1 MIFVGNKA
9 APSLIE
15 TLKKNYIE
23 DDQRR
28 WERLGQNP
36 LWVVLDLV
44 RHFTDWNPV
53 LEAMK
58 VDLLRA
64 NKNAKEGTFLVMVRT
79 RLLHEQMAE
88 VIEWREVLR
97 IHQAIAERVT
107 KLSVDYPKDEELSKR
122 LENFKAQ
129 MEYDATTI
137 KTIMEQLKN
146 LIQLVGLSR

>member
-1 MIFVGNKA
+1 MIFVGEKA

-15 TLKKNYIE
+15 ILKKNYIE

-44 RHFTDWNPV
+44 RHFTDWSPV

-58 VDLLRA
+58 VNLKRA
-64 NKNAKEGTFLVMVRT
+64 NENGKDGTFLVMVRT
-79 RLLHEQMAE
+79 RLLHGQMAK

-107 KLSVDYPKDEELSKR
+107 ELSVDHPEDGELSTR

-129 MEYDATTI
+129 MKYDATTI
-137 KTIMEQLKN
+137 NTIMEQLKN